1 MRRVLSYVRARIRE
15 VLESKPSQYRQGR
28 LDAYEDIQEWIED
41 ELWKEGE
48 EA

>member
-1 MRRVLSYVRARIRE
+1 MRRVLLYLKERLSE

-28 LDAYEDIQEWIED
+28 IDAYEDVVEWIQD

-48 EA
+48 E